1 MLMNNT
7 KADNGCIQPLEPW
20 IEVGYS
26 PIPYHGDDGIFA
38 DISLIFM
45 VNIGTCP
52 IGVLRS
58 VALSWTA
65 PSNDGSSPITGGG
78 SPCNNLERMI
88 PRFVCK

>member
-1 MLMNNT
+1 MLMNNS

-45 VNIGTCP
+45 VNIGTCMLWEFFDDP
-52 IGVLRS
+52 LDG
-58 VALSWTA
+58 A
-65 PSNDGSSPITGGG
+65 P
-78 SPCNNLERMI
+78 
-88 PRFVCK
+88 